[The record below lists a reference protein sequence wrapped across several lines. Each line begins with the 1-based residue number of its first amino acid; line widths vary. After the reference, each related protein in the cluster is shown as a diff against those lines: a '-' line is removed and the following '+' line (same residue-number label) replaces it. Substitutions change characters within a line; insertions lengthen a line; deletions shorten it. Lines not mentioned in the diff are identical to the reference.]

1 MQQGPTQLP
10 TLWRLSNLP
19 SHLYLS
25 RVCRGTPTS
34 FQENIFLH
42 QLSSSCLFC
51 PDSLSQTV
59 ALFPS
64 LDVAPRLKDPSLVLV
79 IIEGQLLK

>member
-34 FQENIFLH
+34 SKKTFFRTNSLRRVF
-42 QLSSSCLFC
+42 FV
-51 PDSLSQTV
+51 PTLSQTV